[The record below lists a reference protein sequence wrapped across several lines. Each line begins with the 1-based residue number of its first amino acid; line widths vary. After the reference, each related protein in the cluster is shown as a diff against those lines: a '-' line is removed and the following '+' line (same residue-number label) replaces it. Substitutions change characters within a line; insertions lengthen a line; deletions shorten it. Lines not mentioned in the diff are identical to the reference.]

1 MNDLKILERYESKF
15 LDSNWDNK
23 VLNYDKKK
31 YDWSTLFLES
41 IREKFPTLD
50 QLDNLHLYVKT
61 NQLVDLR
68 KHLERMS
75 LGEQFQSLADNFFK
89 EYITPLLP
97 VQDYMIQKTPG
108 IRLLVP
114 DQAKKGRLLSFH
126 TGHWTGYNNG
136 MYTVWTPVTK
146 TWDTNAMQ
154 VVNWNDSI
162 TAMKEIHSK
171 KLSTIEVEELCKKIC
186 WPTNL
191 NVGQSWLFNQGHLH
205 GNVNNDTGVSRV
217 SFDLRAMIKGSDYG
231 FRYPGGFWRLHS
243 ETTYYQIPK
252 QLDRNKRWITL
263 SDQGSKYVGSTPQYI
278 IREFLLSWCSK
289 NNIVPIEWTNEYL
302 HCEWSMNLQ
311 YVIDN
316 GAIDGIILPSIYAIT
331 AEPSLRLKIMETAIE
346 RNIQMVFVDEDI
358 LLDSKESLEYIK
370 RIYKYAYEDI
380 NE

>member
-23 VLNYDKKK
+23 VLNYDKRK